1 MTTGATP
8 RIGSPVPPSATL
20 AINERIG
27 QKLRDGEDVLHL
39 AFGEA
44 GLPLLPSVA
53 ERLANAAGKTSYGS
67 VAGSPE
73 AREAAAGW
81 YERRGL
87 PTKPEQILFAPGSK
101 PLIYALLTVL
111 PGDIVIPQPSWVSYA
126 AHAALAGKRVIRVP
140 IGATAGG
147 APDPDALEEALKDNA
162 TAGVLVL
169 TLPDNPTGTQPSADL
184 VERTCAIAARHGL
197 LVVADEI
204 YRDLAHDPG
213 AFRGPADYAPE
224 RSFLTNGLSKNM
236 ALGGWRI
243 GFARMADGP
252 LGDDARNAVAG
263 VAGAVWSALASPMQ
277 DVAAYVLAEPG
288 DVAEHVARSRA
299 LHRSVAN
306 AAYERVTAAGIDCR
320 PPSGAFYLYPDFE
333 PKRAALAARGV
344 ATGEQLAAHLLER
357 HRVGVLAGAAFGDE
371 PDGLR
376 VRMATS
382 LLYGS
387 NDDERRQALRSDD
400 PASLPWIARALDRLG
415 RALGEFLQLGRA
427 RSPAASAAASA
438 AIPSAPTTSVGRS
451 AA

>member
-1 MTTGATP
+1 MTTTS
-8 RIGSPVPPSATL
+8 RIPSPVPPSATL
-20 AINERIG
+20 AINERIA

-53 ERLANAAGKTSYGS
+53 ERLANAAPKTSYGS

-73 AREAAAGW
+73 AAAGW
-81 YERRGL
+81 CERRGL

-101 PLIYALLTVL
+101 PLLYALLTVL

-147 APDPDALEEALKDNA
+147 VPDPDALEEALTSNE

-169 TLPDNPTGTQPSADL
+169 TLPDNPTGTQPPPDL
-184 VERTCAIAARHGL
+184 VERTCAIAERHGL
-197 LVVADEI
+197 LIVADEI
-204 YRDLAHDPG
+204 YRDLTHDIDT
-213 AFRGPADYAPE
+213 FKSPADYAPE
-224 RSFLTNGLSKNM
+224 RSFVTNGLSKNM

-243 GFARMADGP
+243 GFVRMADGA
-252 LGDDARNAVAG
+252 LGEEARAAVAG
-263 VAGAVWSALASPMQ
+263 VAGAVWSALAAPMQ
-277 DVAAYVLAEPG
+277 DVAAHVLAEPH
-288 DVAEHVARSRA
+288 DVLEHVTRSRA
-299 LHRSVAN
+299 LHRAVAH

-333 PKRAALAARGV
+333 SRREALARDGV
-344 ATGEQLAAHLLER
+344 TTSEQLAEFLLER
-357 HRVGVLAGAAFGDE
+357 HGVGVLAGAAFGDE
-371 PDGLR
+371 PEGLR

-387 NDDERRQALRSDD
+387 NDDERWQALRSDD

-415 RALGEFLQLGRA
+415 DALGR
-427 RSPAASAAASA
+427 
-438 AIPSAPTTSVGRS
+438 
-451 AA
+451 